1 MTQDKYQNRVKLE
14 QNPDYFE
21 HPSVDIRL
29 SRAVGKSAQ

>member
-14 QNPDYFE
+14 QNPDYSE
-21 HPSVDIRL
+21 HPSVDIRR